1 MRVWQLNSLK
11 KCAGNIHADQR
22 NTISIQF
29 LQGFNSS
36 STAALSLGRVDHLP
50 RLVVFLLHPVARV
63 MEIEN
68 HSNQDRKAAQIF
80 QDLQKSPI
88 AEQESDPLEGPF
100 NDEEKHHPRMPQA
113 ALLFAPRPRALPS
126 LTCDHDLEILRQDG
140 ISGCYSANPVTI

>member
-1 MRVWQLNSLK
+1 MRVWQLNSLE

-22 NTISIQF
+22 HAIGIQL

-50 RLVVFLLHPVARV
+50 RLVVFLLHPVARI

-68 HSNQDRKAAQIF
+68 HGNQDRKAAQIF
-80 QDLQKSPI
+80 QDFQKSPI
-88 AEQESDPLEGPF
+88 AEQESNPLEGPF

-113 ALLFAPRPRALPS
+113 ALLFAPRSGALPA
-126 LTCDHDLEILRQDG
+126 LIGEHDLEILR
-140 ISGCYSANPVTI
+140 